1 MKNNESA
8 ENYLE
13 TILMLKQKNG
23 AVRSIDIV
31 RQMEFSKPSVSH
43 AMSLLRQRGH
53 ITMSKEG
60 WIELTDSGRAI
71 AERIY
76 ERHCLLTQWLTR
88 LGVDP
93 AVAAEDACR
102 LEHDLSDESFEKLKA
117 HIAAGSARV
126 QNPAD

>member
-1 MKNNESA
+1 
-8 ENYLE
+8 
-13 TILMLKQKNG
+13 MLKQKNG

-43 AMSLLRQRGH
+43 AMRLLRQRGH

-76 ERHCLLTQWLTR
+76 ERHCLLTQWLTW
-88 LGVDP
+88 LGVPPDI
-93 AVAAEDACR
+93 AAEDACKI
-102 LEHDLSDESFEKLKA
+102 EHDLSAETFQALKD
-117 HIAAGSARV
+117 HIAKHS
-126 QNPAD
+126 

>member
-1 MKNNESA
+1 
-8 ENYLE
+8 
-13 TILMLKQKNG
+13 MLKQKNG

-117 HIAAGSARV
+117 YIAAGSARA

>member
-43 AMSLLRQRGH
+43 AMRLLRQRGH

-117 HIAAGSARV
+117 HIHTGSARN
-126 QNPAD
+126 QDPAD

>member
-43 AMSLLRQRGH
+43 AMRLLRQRGH

-76 ERHCLLTQWLTR
+76 ERHCLLTQ
-88 LGVDP
+88 
-93 AVAAEDACR
+93 
-102 LEHDLSDESFEKLKA
+102 
-117 HIAAGSARV
+117 IAAGSARA